1 MEYIDRFAEEKFRLL
16 NNMFQ
21 AVLVCGPRQVGK
33 TTMLKHISGDNNR
46 PYVTLDD
53 LDDRALAL
61 KDPKMFFQKY
71 KPPIIIDE
79 IQFAPN
85 LFSYIKIMADN
96 HQKNGEFWLTGSQSY
111 KVMRLASESLAGR
124 IGIINMYSLTHQ
136 ELTHNLEDLPTDFS
150 FDTLNR
156 LTNRPSLELNDV
168 FSYIFKGGMP
178 KCIGYT
184 DEMRAEYFK
193 SYIDTYLMKDIMEL
207 GKITDAVR
215 FKTFLTACASQ
226 NTQVVNYANLA
237 LASDVSQPTA
247 KEWLSLLQGIG
258 IVYLVQPYF
267 SNALKRL
274 TKTPKLYFYDTGL
287 CAYLAKIPSKDMLM
301 SSSFNGAYFENF
313 VMNQLMIK
321 NQLSSHERN
330 IYFYRD
336 IDKNEVDIL
345 LEDGEGIVPLEV
357 KLSANPNKRG
367 IEKFKVLEKL
377 NRKIKDG
384 GIVCLIDSVYPIS
397 EQHSLIPVGL
407 I

>member
-1 MEYIDRFAEEKFRLL
+1 MEYIDRFAEGKFRLL

-46 PYVTLDD
+46 SYVTLDD

-71 KPPIIIDE
+71 KSPIIIDE

-136 ELTHNLEDLPTDFS
+136 ELAHNLEDLPTDFS

-156 LTNRPSLELNDV
+156 LTNRPNLELNDV

-237 LASDVSQPTA
+237 LASDISQPTA

>member
-1 MEYIDRFAEEKFRLL
+1 MEYIDRFAEGKFRLL

-33 TTMLKHISGDNNR
+33 TTMLKHISEDNNR
-46 PYVTLDD
+46 SYVTLDD

-124 IGIINMYSLTHQ
+124 IGIINMYSLTYQ
-136 ELTHNLEDLPTDFS
+136 ELAHNLEDLPTDFS

-156 LTNRPSLELNDV
+156 LTNRPRLELNEV

-267 SNALKRL
+267 CNALKRL

-321 NQLSSHERN
+321 NQLSSHESN